1 MDLSPFIDI
10 VFSMGLAEERSPNF
24 IRHSLTVSWFIRILS
39 PLSSPYYWDPFLLH
53 PPAFWFMPVLFGYFF
68 KVLLHPIHNRIS

>member
-24 IRHSLTVSWFIRILS
+24 IRHSLTVSGFIRILS
-39 PLSSPYYWDPFLLH
+39 PLSY
-53 PPAFWFMPVLFGYFF
+53 
-68 KVLLHPIHNRIS
+68 HN